1 MRPRLMVARQ
11 ASRKSSLRGALRG
24 RRRCFQ
30 SQSARY
36 VSCESVNIL
45 RTNWYAQQ
53 TLAHL
58 PHVRLERVVWDV
70 LVHFRCHWPD
80 VCHSRNFDW
89 PAADK
94 MCVRVRVRLEANGE
108 LEVDQID
115 LEREQRAQRLGTLV
129 KLDIGEFIRPATSGE
144 IRKEVAMKEVLMNAM
159 SYVMIGYC

>member
-1 MRPRLMVARQ
+1 
-11 ASRKSSLRGALRG
+11 
-24 RRRCFQ
+24 
-30 SQSARY
+30 
-36 VSCESVNIL
+36 
-45 RTNWYAQQ
+45 
-53 TLAHL
+53 
-58 PHVRLERVVWDV
+58 
-70 LVHFRCHWPD
+70 
-80 VCHSRNFDW
+80 
-89 PAADK
+89 